1 MNSGEKINIFAKKKI
16 NSHLKN
22 WLVLLKS
29 LEKKSKISPAPNY
42 CNLYAYAANN
52 PVHYI
57 DPDGRRNLS
66 YEEYSFIREILG
78 NIGTTAIS
86 NATII
91 NSPSGR
97 SASTHLFYSGQIW
110 LSNDIYYNPLGSY
123 DGKNTLIH
131 EAFHQVQY
139 LFNPGG
145 CTLVNGPS
153 AFDYLLCEQYL
164 YTSGKVDVYSFGDYR
179 ITDLSQYTTLDD
191 IEYYESQAQMVGD
204 FAELYSLAKDGR
216 KLSEK
221 QSKALK
227 DAATILSNSGFK
239 SEAIEWV
246 KENIE

>member
-1 MNSGEKINIFAKKKI
+1 NSGEKMNGCL
-16 NSHLKN
+16 NKN
-22 WLVLLKS
+22 LKS
-29 LEKKSKISPAPNY
+29 YAKSWLSPVKYAEMRSKNAVRNQY
-42 CNLYAYAANN
+42 TNLYAYAANN
-52 PVHYI
+52 PIHYI

-204 FAELYSLAKDGR
+204 FAELYSFAKDGR